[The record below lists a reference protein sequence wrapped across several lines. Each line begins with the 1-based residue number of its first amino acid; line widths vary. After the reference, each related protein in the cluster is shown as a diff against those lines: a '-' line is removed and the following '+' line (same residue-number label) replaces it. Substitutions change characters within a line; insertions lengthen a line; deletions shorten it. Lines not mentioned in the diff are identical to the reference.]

1 MKKIIFHI
9 FVFSF
14 MTKICINDAD
24 ILVKSLHLS
33 YDLHEKHLV
42 EGSSIG
48 FFAHR
53 THPVALLLLHN
64 T

>member
-1 MKKIIFHI
+1 
-9 FVFSF
+9 

-24 ILVKSLHLS
+24 ILVKSLYLS